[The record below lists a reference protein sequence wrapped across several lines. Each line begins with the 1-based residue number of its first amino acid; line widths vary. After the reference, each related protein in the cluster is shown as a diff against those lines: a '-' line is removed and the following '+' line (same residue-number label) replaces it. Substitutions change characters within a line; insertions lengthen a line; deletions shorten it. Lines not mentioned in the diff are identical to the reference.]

1 MEENE
6 MTMDTETRNLIDRY
20 LDNGEAAFDR
30 ILAEGERKRR
40 RKTVRWTGVIGA
52 ACAAAVALALWL
64 VPTRKA
70 PEEMLTPIQIAEGI
84 QQMMLLDIGDID
96 SIVATPQGP
105 YAILTA
111 RLKDGSTCSYILE
124 CNDAEGT
131 TTLLAY
137 TNNK

>member
-1 MEENE
+1 
-6 MTMDTETRNLIDRY
+6 MTMDIEKRNLIERY
-20 LDNGEAAFDR
+20 LDDGEAEFDR
-30 ILAEGERKRR
+30 ILAEGEGKRR
-40 RKTVRWTGVIGA
+40 QKVIRWSAVLGA
-52 ACAAAVALALWL
+52 ACAAAVALLLWL
-64 VPTRKA
+64 VPTRQA
-70 PEEMLTPIQIAEGI
+70 PEEPLTPIQIAEGI

-96 SIVATPQGP
+96 SIVATPKGS

-111 RLKDGSTCSYILE
+111 RLKDGSTCSYILK

>member
-1 MEENE
+1 

-30 ILAEGERKRR
+30 ILAEGEKKRR
-40 RKTVRWTGVIGA
+40 RKTIRLTGVVGA

-70 PEEMLTPIQIAEGI
+70 PEEMLTPIQIADGI

-96 SIVATPQGP
+96 AIVATPKGS

>member
-1 MEENE
+1 
-6 MTMDTETRNLIDRY
+6 MTMDIEKQDWIDRY
-20 LDNGEAAFDR
+20 LDEGEAAFDR
-30 ILAEGERKRR
+30 IMAEGESKRR
-40 RKTVRWTGVIGA
+40 RMIVRWSAVAGA
-52 ACAAAVALALWL
+52 ACAAAVALLLWL
-64 VPTRKA
+64 VPAHRA
-70 PEEMLTPIQIAEGI
+70 PENPMTPVQIAEGI

-96 SIVATPQGP
+96 SIVATPKDS

-111 RLKDGSTCSYILE
+111 RLKDGSTCSYILK

>member
-1 MEENE
+1 
-6 MTMDTETRNLIDRY
+6 MTMDIEKRNLIDRY
-20 LDNGEAAFDR
+20 LDDGEAEFDR
-30 ILAEGERKRR
+30 ILAEGGSQRR
-40 RKTVRWTGVIGA
+40 QKIIRWSAVLGV
-52 ACAAAVALALWL
+52 ACAAAVALLLWL
-64 VPTRKA
+64 VPTRQA
-70 PEEMLTPIQIAEGI
+70 PESPMTPVQIAEGI

-96 SIVATPQGP
+96 SIVATPKGS

-111 RLKDGSTCSYILE
+111 RLKDGSTCSYILK